1 MTHDVWYVPESYAL
15 RHPGRASQAVTE
27 RLCMLVGIMSNDV
40 LLATVRA
47 TTWRTELRSWT
58 GMLARL
64 GLSAKYSVYAV
75 HQPKVRL
82 EHLHEPDYGR
92 PVNQHGLYLKLVS

>member
-1 MTHDVWYVPESYAL
+1 
-15 RHPGRASQAVTE
+15 
-27 RLCMLVGIMSNDV
+27 MLGGIMSNDV

-75 HQPKVRL
+75 HQPRSDWNIYISR
-82 EHLHEPDYGR
+82 HDGR
-92 PVNQHGLYLKLVS
+92 PVNQHGLYLELVS